1 MKKIFTVLLF
11 AISVMSYAQLSMRTD
26 KKELLDRFKNTETVF
41 ILSNAYETRVY
52 DDILKQ
58 TWTVTPYK
66 IIKIEDFNP
75 LEYMDD
81 KHSFAML
88 DGNVVIKKNGSY
100 LHSYMSFFIFD
111 HEDKLKEIEKFKKK
125 TGKKRDDYDLMREN
139 RITIADFFLY
149 KNADFIR
156 KNESGPMIVG
166 KEIQGDNMIR
176 MVKYLQDEMYID
188 GNVFHNY
195 NPGFLKN
202 YFQKVNA
209 LITDGTPYGLYG
221 GACIP
226 EVKQLK
232 SKTLYVPQY
241 VGLKYNSLSRTE
253 TDKTQENKVKL
264 FEDYKYSYEY
274 IDTDKLSDKIMSGEE
289 FYYLRYVMENAQ
301 KYVQV
306 VNSKTGEIIYKN
318 YHPMSYNLNEG
329 NIEDIRKAIEKGKV

>member
-41 ILSNAYETRVY
+41 ILSNAYETKVY

-149 KNADFIR
+149 KNADFIK
-156 KNESGPMIVG
+156 KNESGPIAG
-166 KEIQGDNMIR
+166 KEMPNDNMIR
-176 MVKYLQDEMYID
+176 IIRYLTDEMYMD
-188 GNVFHNY
+188 DNVFHNY
-195 NPGFLKN
+195 KPGFLKN

-209 LITDGTPYGLYG
+209 LITEGKPYGLYG
-221 GACIP
+221 GACTAEI
-226 EVKQLK
+226 KQLK
-232 SKTLYVPQY
+232 NKTLYVPQY
-241 VGLKYNSLSRTE
+241 VGLKYNAMSRTE
-253 TDKTQENKVKL
+253 TDKTQENKTKL
-264 FEDYKYSYEY
+264 FEDYKYNYEY
-274 IDTDKLSDKIMSGEE
+274 IDTDKLSDRIMAGEE

>member
-1 MKKIFTVLLF
+1 MKKIFTIVLLALSF
-11 AISVMSYAQLSMRTD
+11 VSYAQLSMRTD
-26 KKELLDRFKNTETVF
+26 KKELLDRFKDTETIF
-41 ILSNAYETRVY
+41 ILSNAYETKVY

-66 IIKIEDFNP
+66 IVKIEDFDP
-75 LEYMDD
+75 LDYLDG
-81 KHSFAML
+81 KNSFAML
-88 DGNVVIKKNGSY
+88 DGNVVIKKNTSY
-100 LHSYMSFFIFD
+100 LHSYMSFFMFD
-111 HEDKLKEIEKFKKK
+111 QEDKVKEIEKFKKK
-125 TGKKRDDYDLMREN
+125 TGKKRDEYDLMREN

-149 KNADFIR
+149 KNQDFIQ
-156 KNESGPMIVG
+156 KNEHKNPFRTYRSIEND
-166 KEIQGDNMIR
+166 KFR
-176 MVKYLQDEMYID
+176 MVKYLQDEMYME
-188 GNVFHNY
+188 NSVFHNY

-221 GACIP
+221 GACTP

-232 SKTLYVPQY
+232 DKTLYVPQY

-274 IDTDKLSDKIMSGEE
+274 IDTDQLSDRIMAGEE
-289 FYYLRYVMENAQ
+289 LYYLRYVMENAQ

-306 VNSKTGEIIYKN
+306 VNSKTGEIVYKN

-329 NIEDIRKAIEKGKV
+329 NIEEIRKAIEKGKV